1 MNIFRTELLPKFS
14 DKKVNHNSSLVTI
27 GSCFSDSIGN
37 KLNEYKFP
45 VLVNPFGTVYNPIS
59 IHEALKQAIGLTYPT
74 KTTYL
79 EHQGLCF
86 NYNFHSK
93 FCATNEDDLVSQIK
107 TAINRSHE
115 FIKKSKV
122 LIITYGT
129 SFVYKRTDTNEIVAN
144 CHKLPG
150 SRFNKRLL
158 SVEEILLSFQ
168 SLHKSIS
175 ENLSIEKIIL
185 TVSPVRHIKDTLE
198 LNSLSKSILRIAC
211 QALINQYSEVEY
223 FPSFEIMM
231 DDLRDYRFYKDDL
244 IHPTLMAE
252 EYIWEKFSTAY
263 LDSQT
268 LHFVK
273 QWKDIQKA
281 LNHQPFQIES
291 TSHKMFL
298 RETLARLEELKSL
311 ADVEKEITQLKS
323 QLNQRSNA
331 KSQKPSAKS

>member
-1 MNIFRTELLPKFS
+1 MNIFRTELIPKSS
-14 DKKVNHNSSLVTI
+14 DTKISLHSPLLTI

-37 KLNEYKFP
+37 KLNENKFH

-59 IHEALKQAIGLTYPT
+59 IHETIKNTIGLQYPS
-74 KTTYL
+74 KESYL
-79 EHQGLCF
+79 LRQEVFF
-86 NYNFHSK
+86 NYHFHSK
-93 FCATNEDDLVSQIK
+93 FSATTEEHLVRKIMSEID
-107 TAINRSHE
+107 RSHE

-129 SFVYKRTDTNEIVAN
+129 SFVYERTDTNEIVAN
-144 CHKLPG
+144 CHKVPG
-150 SRFNKRLL
+150 SMFNKRLL
-158 SVEEILLSFQ
+158 SVENIISSFQ
-168 SLHKSIS
+168 SLHKSIT

-211 QALINQYSEVEY
+211 QDLVNQYSNVVY
-223 FPSFEIMM
+223 FPSFEIMI

-244 IHPTLMAE
+244 IHPTPLAE
-252 EYIWEKFSTAY
+252 EYIWGKFSASY
-263 LDSQT
+263 LNNQA

-281 LNHQPFQIES
+281 LKHRPFQIENK
-291 TSHKMFL
+291 SHKMFL
-298 RETLARLEELKSL
+298 YETLALLEELKPL

-323 QLNQRSNA
+323 QLN
-331 KSQKPSAKS
+331 P